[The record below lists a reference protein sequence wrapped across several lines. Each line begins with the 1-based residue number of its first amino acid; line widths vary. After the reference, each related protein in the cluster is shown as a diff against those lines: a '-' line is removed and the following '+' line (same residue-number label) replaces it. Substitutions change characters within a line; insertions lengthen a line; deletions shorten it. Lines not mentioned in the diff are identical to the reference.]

1 MDIVPIFIVYSSLKL
16 NTITW
21 LLSFKVTRPMAQ
33 ICLSKGASVDF
44 VEQLPL
50 EKKRKTSK

>member
-21 LLSFKVTRPMAQ
+21 LLSFKVTRPMTQ

-50 EKKRKTSK
+50 EKKGKTSK